1 MLPMAFPTER
11 VKIGAFKAWLSF
23 WIILAMVAGL
33 VLGLAAPET
42 FRTLGGYTFEQVN
55 PVTATLVWL
64 MILPTMVQIDYSKLP
79 AIWRSRN
86 SRLGSLV
93 TLSANWLIAPLSM
106 TLLAVLFLKNIFA
119 PWISD
124 ADADQ
129 YVAGLVLLGVAPC
142 TGMVFVWSR
151 MTGGDAGFTL
161 SQVSANDIV
170 LLVAFAPIAG
180 FLLGAGGIEVPWLTL
195 LLSTT
200 IYVIIPLIFGFIL
213 RKTLLGYSASA
224 LGSFDR
230 LTGPLTKIGL
240 ILLVILLF
248 GFQAESVISKPLVI
262 LLISV
267 PLIIQAYGIFALA
280 YGAAWLL
287 RLPSNVAAPA
297 ALIGTSNFFEL
308 AVAIAVAMF
317 GVNSPAAIATVV
329 GVLVEVP
336 IMLTLVAFANR
347 SAATMNVRAGQM
359 AEVR

>member
-1 MLPMAFPTER
+1 MSSPAAPL
-11 VKIGAFKAWLSF
+11 KIGVFKAWLSV
-23 WIILAMVAGL
+23 WIGMGMVAGL
-33 VLGLAAPET
+33 GFGLAAPEA
-42 FRTLGGYTFEQVN
+42 FELLGGYTVAQVN

-64 MILPTMVQIDYSKLP
+64 MILPTMVQIDYSNLP
-79 AIWRSRN
+79 TIWRSRH

-93 TLSANWLIAPLSM
+93 TLSANWIVAPLTM
-106 TLLAVLFLKNIFA
+106 TLLAVLFLKNIFT
-119 PWISD
+119 PWINE

-151 MTGGDAGFTL
+151 MTGGDAEFTL
-161 SQVSANDIV
+161 SQVSVNDIV
-170 LLVAFAPIAG
+170 LLIAFAPIAG

-200 IYVIIPLIFGFIL
+200 VYVVIPLIFGFIL
-213 RKTLLGYSASA
+213 RQILLRHSESA
-224 LGSFDR
+224 LSTFDR
-230 LTGPLTKIGL
+230 LTAPLTKMGL

-248 GFQAESVISKPLVI
+248 GFQAEAVVADPLII

-267 PLIIQAYGIFALA
+267 PLIIQAYGLFILA
-280 YGAAWLL
+280 YGAAWWL
-287 RLPSNVAAPA
+287 RLPNTVAAPA

-317 GVNSPAAIATVV
+317 GVNSPAVIATVV

-336 IMLTLVAFANR
+336 IMLTLVAMANR
-347 SAATMNVRAGQM
+347 GATAMNARAGIS
-359 AEVR
+359 ATPA

>member
-1 MLPMAFPTER
+1 MSPPPASAAPSN
-11 VKIGAFKAWLSF
+11 IGAFKAWLSI
-23 WIILAMVAGL
+23 WIIMAMAAGL
-33 VLGLAAPET
+33 VFGLEAPQT
-42 FRTLGGYTFEQVN
+42 FETLGGYTIAQVN
-55 PVTATLVWL
+55 PFTATLVWL
-64 MILPTMVQIDYSKLP
+64 MILPTMVQIDYSNLP
-79 AIWRSRN
+79 AIWRSRH

-93 TLSANWLIAPLSM
+93 TLSANWIIAPLTM

-119 PWISD
+119 PWINE

-161 SQVSANDIV
+161 SQVSVNDLV

-195 LLSTT
+195 LLSTAV
-200 IYVIIPLIFGFIL
+200 YVVIPLIFGFIL
-213 RKTLLGYSASA
+213 RMVLLRHSASA
-224 LGSFDR
+224 LSTFDR
-230 LTGPLTKIGL
+230 HTGPLTKIGL

-248 GFQAESVISKPLVI
+248 GFQAESVVAKPLII

-267 PLIIQAYGIFALA
+267 PLIIQAYGLFMLA

-287 RLPSNVAAPA
+287 RLPNSVAAPA

-317 GVNSPAAIATVV
+317 GVSSPAVIATIV

-336 IMLTLVAFANR
+336 IMLTLVALANR
-347 SAATMNVRAGQM
+347 AAMIMNTRAGVV
-359 AEVR
+359 AGFV

>member
-1 MLPMAFPTER
+1 MLAPTAPIR
-11 VKIGAFKAWLSF
+11 IGAFKAWLSV
-23 WIILAMVAGL
+23 WIGMAMVVGL
-33 VLGLAAPET
+33 GFGVAAPEA
-42 FRTLGGYTFEQVN
+42 FETLGSFAIAQVN

-64 MILPTMVQIDYSKLP
+64 MILPMMVQIDYSNLP
-79 AIWRSRN
+79 AIWRSRH

-93 TLSANWLIAPLSM
+93 TLSANWIIAPLTM

-119 PWISD
+119 PWISE

-151 MTGGDAGFTL
+151 MTGGDPGFTL
-161 SQVSANDIV
+161 SQVSVNDLV

-180 FLLGAGGIEVPWLTL
+180 FLLGAGGVDVPWLTL
-195 LLSTT
+195 FLSTT
-200 IYVIIPLIFGFIL
+200 AYVIVPL
-213 RKTLLGYSASA
+213 LLGFVLRQVLLRSGPSA
-224 LGSFDR
+224 LATFDR
-230 LTGPLTKIGL
+230 RTGPLTKVGL

-248 GFQAESVISKPLVI
+248 GFQAQSVVAEPLII

-267 PLIIQAYGIFALA
+267 PLIIQAYGLFMLA

-287 RLPSNVAAPA
+287 RLPNAVAAPA

-317 GVNSPAAIATVV
+317 GVNSPAVIATVV

-336 IMLTLVAFANR
+336 IMLTLVALANR
-347 SAATMNVRAGQM
+347 AATAMNSRAGM
-359 AEVR
+359 LVEAA

>member
-1 MLPMAFPTER
+1 MSPPTAPIR
-11 VKIGAFKAWLSF
+11 IGAFKAWLSV
-23 WIILAMVAGL
+23 WIGIAMVAGL
-33 VLGLAAPET
+33 GLGLAAPQAFE
-42 FRTLGGYTFEQVN
+42 TLGGYSIAQVN

-64 MILPTMVQIDYSKLP
+64 MILPTMVQIDYSNLP
-79 AIWRSRN
+79 AIWRSRQ

-93 TLSANWLIAPLSM
+93 TLSANWIIAPLTM
-106 TLLAVLFLKNIFA
+106 TLLAVFFLKGVFT
-119 PWISD
+119 PWINE

-151 MTGGDAGFTL
+151 MTGGDPGFTL
-161 SQVSANDIV
+161 SQVSVNDLV

-180 FLLGAGGIEVPWLTL
+180 FLLDAGGVDVPWLTL

-200 IYVIIPLIFGFIL
+200 AYVIVPLVLGFIL
-213 RKTLLGYSASA
+213 RQILTRSGPSA
-224 LGSFDR
+224 LAAFDDR
-230 LTGPLTKIGL
+230 TGPLTKVGL

-248 GFQAESVISKPLVI
+248 GFQAESVVAKPLII

-267 PLIIQAYGIFALA
+267 PLIIQAYGLFMLA

-287 RLPSNVAAPA
+287 RLPNAVAAPA

-317 GVNSPAAIATVV
+317 GVNSPAVIATVV

-336 IMLTLVAFANR
+336 IMLTLVALANR
-347 SAATMNVRAGQM
+347 AATAMNVRAGLLVE
-359 AEVR
+359 AA